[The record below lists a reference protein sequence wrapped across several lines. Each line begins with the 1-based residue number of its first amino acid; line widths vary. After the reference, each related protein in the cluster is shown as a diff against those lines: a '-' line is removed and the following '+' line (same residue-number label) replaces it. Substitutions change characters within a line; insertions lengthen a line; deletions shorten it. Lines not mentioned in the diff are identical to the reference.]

1 MNVLLCNDDGINS
14 EGIIAL
20 ALMLLK
26 KGHKVTVSAPNGDRS
41 CFAHS
46 MTFYREVE
54 VNKVQ
59 VANQIVGY
67 SLSGTPA
74 DCVKYAVTH
83 CNEKFDVVCS
93 GINHGSNLGT
103 AIHYSGTVSACFE
116 GNVLGLKAIAF
127 SCPEYKKGD
136 FNAVAEIC
144 VDVLE
149 RYYHVLNET
158 FTLNV
163 NVPPI
168 KMGEKVAGEKV
179 TPLGE
184 RRYSDDYEFVK
195 ENVFIVTGDPI
206 PVDNPQDCDVEWFY
220 KNFVTITPVLLNR
233 TSYELINKIKGTL

>member
-1 MNVLLCNDDGINS
+1 MNVLVCNDDGINS

-20 ALMLLK
+20 ALMLSK
-26 KGHKVTVSAPNGDRS
+26 KGYNVTVFAPDGNRS

-46 MTFYREVE
+46 ITFFREVVIE
-54 VNKVQ
+54 KTQFVNDIP
-59 VANQIVGY
+59 AF

-74 DCVKYAVTH
+74 DCVKYAITH
-83 CNEKFDVVCS
+83 SKTKFDVVCS

-103 AIHYSGTVSACFE
+103 AVHYSGTVSACFE
-116 GNVLGLKAIAF
+116 ANLLGVKAIAF

-136 FNAVAEIC
+136 FDAVAEIC
-144 VDVLE
+144 VDIME
-149 RYYHVLNET
+149 RYYSSLDTT

-168 KMGEKVAGEKV
+168 KIGEVVAGERI

-195 ENVFIVTGDPI
+195 ENTFIVTGDPI
-206 PVDNPQDCDVEWFY
+206 PVDNPEDCDVEWFY
-220 KNFVTITPVLLNR
+220 KNYVTITPVLLDR
-233 TSYELINKIKGTL
+233 TAYSIIDRLKKD

>member
-14 EGIIAL
+14 EGIYAL

-26 KGHKVTVSAPNGDRS
+26 KGHKVTVSAPSDNRS

-46 MTFYREVE
+46 ITFFREVE
-54 VNKVQ
+54 INKMQFCEGVD
-59 VANQIVGY
+59 GY

-83 CNEKFDVVCS
+83 LGEKFDLVCS

-103 AIHYSGTVSACFE
+103 AVHYSGTVSACFE
-116 GNVLGLKAIAF
+116 ANILGLKAIAF

-136 FNAVAEIC
+136 FEAVSEIC
-144 VDVLE
+144 VDVME
-149 RYYHVLNET
+149 RYYDYLDAT

-206 PVDNPQDCDVEWFY
+206 PVNNPEDCDVEWFY
-220 KNFVTITPVLLNR
+220 KNYVVITPLLLDR
-233 TSYELINKIKGTL
+233 TANQLIKKIKGTN